1 MKNLF
6 LITAILVVALS
17 SAASAQ
23 QQPSLKPTVPAK
35 SAEQSPAL
43 LLEIVANP
51 AWPPSYSS
59 VAVPEE
65 KAKWVWLTRFIR
77 LPNAPTDPPIRAVKL
92 ESKFNGE
99 TADVRVSLFRGAFDR
114 EDLVGVYHLGVGE
127 QKTLKDLR
135 AVGIEPFT
143 ITLLNTI
150 PPLPPQ
156 PTFENLTESIEI
168 ISVQVENMP
177 KPAYR
182 ITFRNLSDKI
192 LRAARVDVKRDDR
205 PHIMALFQGEEGSPV
220 AEAGGTFEEYMGVE
234 TAQKTPT
241 GYAPG
246 TAGAYTIVIRTAV
259 FADMSFEGEPESACL
274 FESSVMARRLWLRRV
289 LNLLNHELAQ
299 PTNEDQIEAAR
310 QFKEKFAALRFEF
323 DESERNQASVVS
335 TACGKPAD
343 KTQGV
348 TGAWKLQ
355 VLRELD
361 DIIGTRSGPPVN
373 FRWWLETHRARYIA
387 WLTRL

>member
-65 KAKWVWLTRFIR
+65 KAKWVRLTRFIR

-99 TADVRVSLFRGAFDR
+99 TADVRVSLCRGAFDR

-182 ITFRNLSDKI
+182 ITFRNLSDKT

-299 PTNEDQIEAAR
+299 PTNEDQF
-310 QFKEKFAALRFEF
+310 QFRTGLR
-323 DESERNQASVVS
+323 DTRVV
-335 TACGKPAD
+335 AN
-343 KTQGV
+343 
-348 TGAWKLQ
+348 
-355 VLRELD
+355 E
-361 DIIGTRSGPPVN
+361 
-373 FRWWLETHRARYIA
+373 
-387 WLTRL
+387 

>member
-1 MKNLF
+1 M
-6 LITAILVVALS
+6 
-17 SAASAQ
+17 
-23 QQPSLKPTVPAK
+23 
-35 SAEQSPAL
+35 

-143 ITLLNTI
+143 IALLNTI

-182 ITFRNLSDKI
+182 ITFRNLSDKT

-373 FRWWLETHRARYIA
+373 FRLWLETHRARYIA